1 MCYPAAQR
9 DSAAELLTAG
19 VHRELL
25 QSDMRA
31 CSPERDDSV
40 VCEPTNGFQ
49 RDDIAVSDLPHLVFM
64 FVADVTSDM

>member
-1 MCYPAAQR
+1 MVTQWYGCCAMCYPAAQR

-31 CSPERDDSV
+31 FSPERDDSV
-40 VCEPTNGFQ
+40 ACEQSNGF
-49 RDDIAVSDLPHLVFM
+49 
-64 FVADVTSDM
+64 DVTISRYQIYHTRY

>member
-1 MCYPAAQR
+1 MVTQLYDCCAMCYQAAKG
-9 DSAAELLTAG
+9 DFAAELLTAG

-40 VCEPTNGFQ
+40 VCEPTNGFNETISRYQ
-49 RDDIAVSDLPHLVFM
+49 IYH
-64 FVADVTSDM
+64 TWY